1 MTEKVVAEDLQIM
14 MDRAYSQFMRDQKD
28 SLEKNQLMMLVDKH
42 ASADP
47 LLRRRLRTYVK
58 AVFEKVIDIETAEMT
73 LELFYEELGESF
85 RVSIDRMDGK
95 FALGLHGARDS
106 KAADPPI
113 KKILKA
119 VYGQG

>member
-1 MTEKVVAEDLQIM
+1 MTEKVVAEDLQVT
-14 MDRAYSQFMRDQKD
+14 MDRAYSQFVRDQND

-47 LLRRRLRTYVK
+47 LLRRKLRTYIK
-58 AVFEKVIDIETAEMT
+58 AIFEKVIDEDMAKRT

-95 FALGLHGARDS
+95 FALGLHGAKNS
-106 KAADPPI
+106 KATKPPI

-119 VYGQG
+119 VYG